1 MSNQEP
7 MGNCPKCGSPI
18 YKGKYGAFCSAR
30 CGMSI
35 GKAMGATLTDEE
47 IKSLL
52 AGEKIFLQGLRNK
65 AGKVYNAYLTPCGI
79 EEYTYIG
86 KDEEKRRGYQYKF
99 KMEFGKR
106 ETKLTD
112 N

>member
-18 YKGKYGAFCSAR
+18 YKGKYGAFCSAK

-65 AGKVYNAYLTPCGI
+65 AGKVYNVYLTPSGI
-79 EEYTYIG
+79 EEYMYTG
-86 KDEEKRRGYQYKF
+86 RDGNEHKRYQYKF
-99 KMEFGKR
+99 KMEFPKR
-106 ETKLTD
+106 VGID
-112 N
+112 D

>member
-1 MSNQEP
+1 MSNQEA
-7 MGNCPKCGSPI
+7 MGNCPKCGSQI
-18 YKGKYGAFCSAR
+18 YKGKYGAFCSAK

-86 KDEEKRRGYQYKF
+86 RDGEKRWGYQYKF
-99 KMEFGKR
+99 KMEFGKKS
-106 ETKLTD
+106 E
-112 N
+112 

>member
-18 YKGKYGAFCSAR
+18 YKGKYGAFCSAK
-30 CGMSI
+30 CGMSR

-79 EEYTYIG
+79 EEYTYTG
-86 KDEEKRRGYQYKF
+86 RDEEEHRGYQYKF
-99 KMEFGKR
+99 KMEFPKKG
-106 ETKLTD
+106 E
-112 N
+112 